1 MRRVSRLER
10 NASEYDIQGL
20 PMEDTAVL
28 HWTHFNSDMT
38 ASDLSYESITEIA
51 NSNKTKRIDLR
62 HYMIESPYV
71 CFTTDKVQKILD
83 IFRFMQLRQMCVI
96 NPVDGKLKGV
106 ISREDL
112 FAYMKLWINF
122 KAANLEIYI
131 T

>member
-1 MRRVSRLER
+1 
-10 NASEYDIQGL
+10 
-20 PMEDTAVL
+20 MEDTAVL

-112 FAYMKLWINF
+112 FAYMKL
-122 KAANLEIYI
+122 
-131 T
+131 

>member
-20 PMEDTAVL
+20 PMEQSAVL
-28 HWTHFNSDMT
+28 NWTHFNSDMV
-38 ASDLSYESITEIA
+38 ASELNYESVAAIV
-51 NSNKTKRIDLR
+51 NSNKSKRVDLR

-96 NPVDGKLKGV
+96 NPIDGKLKGV

-112 FAYMKLWINF
+112 FAYMKL
-122 KAANLEIYI
+122 
-131 T
+131 

>member
-20 PMEDTAVL
+20 PMEQSAVL
-28 HWTHFNSDMT
+28 HWTHFNSDMV
-38 ASDLSYESITEIA
+38 ASELSYESVTAIV
-51 NSNKTKRIDLR
+51 NSNKTKRVDLR

-96 NPVDGKLKGV
+96 NPIDGKLKGV

-112 FAYMKLWINF
+112 FAYMKL
-122 KAANLEIYI
+122 
-131 T
+131 